1 MHALCHSACFTDA
14 PKKIYT
20 RNGVCIKASVRLQIH
35 VVIENLLT
43 ESQSIFI
50 PIAFRLA
57 HIFSTPTDDRED
69 YANDYITAILMAVEM
84 NALIVVT
91 CIPFLKAAM
100 DHLQPGWSTSDIR
113 KGVGFTV
120 AYGKAASPPTY
131 LPSGSVLA
139 KGDRMVDLRLNEMYG
154 AVEQREKPL
163 KCSSEPEFI
172 TSAMTSTL

>member
-1 MHALCHSACFTDA
+1 MHARYHSACFTDA
-14 PKKIYT
+14 PKKVYT
-20 RNGVCIKASVRLQIH
+20 RNGVCVKASVRLQIH

-43 ESQSIFI
+43 ESQSILV
-50 PIAFRLA
+50 PITFRLA
-57 HIFSTPTDDRED
+57 HIFSTSTDDRGD

-131 LPSGSVLA
+131 QPSESVLA

-154 AVEQREKPL
+154 AVEMLETPP
-163 KCSSEPEFI
+163 KCCSEPEFI
-172 TSAMTSTL
+172 TSAMTSSS